1 NFTATTD
8 FFTGFGTLFPYST
21 LFLSLSRLR
30 EGAFGHYGAVL
41 VGPDERRQLALVLS
55 TERLAEVR
63 PDHEG
68 QHGMPLR
75 KLLADL
81 DLVEV
86 PSEGDEHRDI
96 DTWTDLKS
104 L

>member
-1 NFTATTD
+1 
-8 FFTGFGTLFPYST
+8 
-21 LFLSLSRLR
+21 
-30 EGAFGHYGAVL
+30 
-41 VGPDERRQLALVLS
+41 
-55 TERLAEVR
+55 
-63 PDHEG
+63 
-68 QHGMPLR
+68 MR